1 MMSSLRPWPARVISS
16 VFHPFL
22 MPLWTLFALYLSDPI
37 LHLHVAAFLYLLVVL
52 AINTL
57 APAISLWMM
66 HKRGIIG
73 DLEIR
78 NRTERPLPFVV
89 VWAYYLLTYFVITTG
104 DQARMIPPVYLSLLL
119 GLIVSIFGAI
129 LITRRFK
136 MSMHGMGVGG
146 TLGALVATQTLHF
159 HPNWGLDI
167 ALILLAGAMG
177 WSRIALGVHSHKEVY
192 LGTLYGFAVMWLVVM
207 WG

>member
-1 MMSSLRPWPARVISS
+1 MMSSTRPWPARFISTA
-16 VFHPFL
+16 FHPFL
-22 MPLWTLFALYLSDPI
+22 MPLWTLFALFLSDPI
-37 LHLHVAAFLYLLVVL
+37 VHLHAAAFLYLLVVV

-57 APAISLWMM
+57 APAISLWLM

-78 NRTERPLPFVV
+78 NRSERPLAFWV

-104 DQARMIPPVYLSLLL
+104 DQARMIPPIYLALLL
-119 GLIVSIFGAI
+119 GLIVSILGAI
-129 LITRRFK
+129 VITRYFK
-136 MSMHGMGVGG
+136 MSMHGMGIGG
-146 TLGALVATQTLHF
+146 ALGALVATQTLHF
-159 HPNWGLDI
+159 HANWGLDI

-177 WSRIALGVHSHKEVY
+177 WSRIALGVHTHREVY
-192 LGTLYGFAVMWLVVM
+192 FGTLYGFAVMWLIVM